1 MKRVLRYLKDT
12 LNHGILYKQEG
23 LDKCIIGCSDADWA
37 GDISDRKSTSGYI
50 FVLSGGAISWS
61 SRKQKCVALSIAE
74 DEYVALSSAV
84 QECIWLRQLEAELGN
99 ATEGPSLILED
110 NQSAIAMAK
119 NPQYHGRAKHI
130 DIRHHL

>member
-1 MKRVLRYLKDT
+1 M
-12 LNHGILYKQEG
+12 
-23 LDKCIIGCSDADWA
+23 
-37 GDISDRKSTSGYI
+37 
-50 FVLSGGAISWS
+50 LSGGAISWS

-74 DEYVALSSAV
+74 AEYVALSSAV

-119 NPQYHGRAKHI
+119 NP
-130 DIRHHL
+130 